1 MRVHHFLIT
10 STLFA
15 VPVQA
20 QDDAPQS
27 LPSLE
32 AALPADVRQLLA
44 SVTTVQSLFPV
55 NGSEPFAGNVLKAD
69 VINFSRNSELVLHNV
84 STPYIVIVAR
94 EVKFP
99 DATSSYRVRFDNV
112 VAPQGSAG
120 IGGSRGA
127 DGEGESNFTGH
138 PGAGGSAGTNGGP
151 GARQFLPHVYFVVDH
166 FSVAN
171 DPAPRSINLAMKLT
185 GIAGGIGG
193 AGGAGGDGGN
203 GARGHRGSDGPGRC
217 RHAGGRGG
225 AGGNAAV
232 GGVGGDGAQGTR
244 GGSLTFVS
252 TGLGVSQFGY
262 APIQN
267 QGGVGGGGGAAGRT
281 GRPGGGGSG
290 GRGSHFCNGGN
301 SGSAGASPAA
311 ASPGNE
317 GGPGMKGKTTLIS
330 VPLIPALS

>member
-1 MRVHHFLIT
+1 MRLRQFLIT
-10 STLFA
+10 SALFA
-15 VPVQA
+15 VPAQA
-20 QDDAPQS
+20 QDAAPQS

-32 AALPADVRQLLA
+32 AALPDEVRQLLA
-44 SVTTVQSLFPV
+44 SVTTVHSLFPV

-69 VINFSRNSELVLHNV
+69 VINFSRDSELVLHNV
-84 STPYIVIVAR
+84 TTPYIVIAAR

-112 VAPQGSAG
+112 VAPQGNAG
-120 IGGSRGA
+120 VGGARGA
-127 DGEGESNFTGH
+127 DGEGETDFTGH
-138 PGAGGSAGTNGGP
+138 PGAGGSAGTSGGP

-193 AGGAGGDGGN
+193 AGGAGGDGGS
-203 GARGHRGSDGPGRC
+203 GARGHKGSDNFHSCKHG
-217 RHAGGRGG
+217 AGRGG
-225 AGGNAAV
+225 KGGDGAI
-232 GGVGGDGAQGTR
+232 GGTGGDGAQGTR

-262 APIQN
+262 ASIQN
-267 QGGVGGGGGAAGRT
+267 QGGAGGIGGAAGNA
-281 GRPGGGGSG
+281 GRPGGGGPG
-290 GRGSHFCNGGN
+290 GHGSHYCHGGN
-301 SGSAGASPAA
+301 SGSAGGTPAA
-311 ASPGNE
+311 ASAGNE
-317 GGPGMKGKTTLIS
+317 GTPGMKGKTTLIS

>member
-112 VAPQGSAG
+112 VAPQGQ
-120 IGGSRGA
+120 RLK
-127 DGEGESNFTGH
+127 
-138 PGAGGSAGTNGGP
+138 
-151 GARQFLPHVYFVVDH
+151 RQVPVIVIVILLI
-166 FSVAN
+166 VAV
-171 DPAPRSINLAMKLT
+171 
-185 GIAGGIGG
+185 GIAVGPLVAILG
-193 AGGAGGDGGN
+193 ALF
-203 GARGHRGSDGPGRC
+203 
-217 RHAGGRGG
+217 
-225 AGGNAAV
+225 
-232 GGVGGDGAQGTR
+232 
-244 GGSLTFVS
+244 SL
-252 TGLGVSQFGY
+252 
-262 APIQN
+262 
-267 QGGVGGGGGAAGRT
+267 
-281 GRPGGGGSG
+281 
-290 GRGSHFCNGGN
+290 
-301 SGSAGASPAA
+301 
-311 ASPGNE
+311 
-317 GGPGMKGKTTLIS
+317 
-330 VPLIPALS
+330 